1 MFLIA
6 AALNG
11 ISWNPE
17 VDIAVNFVLEKNDG
31 VSWNS
36 EVDIALEFLLKNNG
50 ALKLGCDQVSSR

>member
-1 MFLIA
+1 
-6 AALNG
+6 
-11 ISWNPE
+11 
-17 VDIAVNFVLEKNDG
+17 VNFVLEKNDG